1 MDKKRDFHPPWPT
14 NLFLPP
20 KLLYLVIKADKN
32 KERCNPCG
40 SEGVEGLEE
49 EDTLEVLVNL
59 L

>member
-1 MDKKRDFHPPWPT
+1 MDGQYGHGQSYLVVEKAENKKRS
-14 NLFLPP
+14 
-20 KLLYLVIKADKN
+20 KS
-32 KERCNPCG
+32 CG